1 MNICILGDG
10 LTALSLAKNL
20 TKKKINVQIY
30 ETKRVVNSS
39 LNRTIGVTKKNLEFL
54 NKEILALKEKDT
66 WPITEIEIFSEKE
79 KKDRILNF
87 KKKDILFYMIKNDK
101 YYYHLNNALKK
112 DNFFRK
118 KIITKKFSLDKMIKE
133 NKYDLIINCD
143 SNNQIT
149 KKYFSKKITKDYF
162 NRAYIATIIHEKL
175 DNNKAV
181 QIFTKCGPIAYLP
194 LSQTETSVVCSLD
207 LKNKSVYTNKEVLT
221 LINKNNP
228 GFVLKKISDLKSF
241 KLNLTNLR
249 NYSHGNILAFG
260 DLLHKIHP
268 LAGQGFN
275 MTLRDI
281 KVLSDLIE
289 EKIDC
294 GLPLDIS
301 IIEKFEK
308 ETKHKNFIFSNG
320 IDLIHEIFNFNK
332 NSNNTNFNNFLKII
346 GKNKFFKDMFMKV
359 ADVGFR
365 SY

>member
-1 MNICILGDG
+1 
-10 LTALSLAKNL
+10 
-20 TKKKINVQIY
+20 
-30 ETKRVVNSS
+30 
-39 LNRTIGVTKKNLEFL
+39 
-54 NKEILALKEKDT
+54 
-66 WPITEIEIFSEKE
+66 
-79 KKDRILNF
+79 
-87 KKKDILFYMIKNDK
+87 
-101 YYYHLNNALKK
+101 
-112 DNFFRK
+112 
-118 KIITKKFSLDKMIKE
+118 
-133 NKYDLIINCD
+133 
-143 SNNQIT
+143 
-149 KKYFSKKITKDYF
+149 
-162 NRAYIATIIHEKL
+162 
-175 DNNKAV
+175 V

>member
-1 MNICILGDG
+1 M
-10 LTALSLAKNL
+10 
-20 TKKKINVQIY
+20 
-30 ETKRVVNSS
+30 
-39 LNRTIGVTKKNLEFL
+39 
-54 NKEILALKEKDT
+54 
-66 WPITEIEIFSEKE
+66 
-79 KKDRILNF
+79 
-87 KKKDILFYMIKNDK
+87 
-101 YYYHLNNALKK
+101 
-112 DNFFRK
+112 
-118 KIITKKFSLDKMIKE
+118 
-133 NKYDLIINCD
+133 
-143 SNNQIT
+143 
-149 KKYFSKKITKDYF
+149 
-162 NRAYIATIIHEKL
+162 
-175 DNNKAV
+175 

-332 NSNNTNFNNFLKII
+332 NSNNTNFNNF
-346 GKNKFFKDMFMKV
+346 
-359 ADVGFR
+359 
-365 SY
+365 